1 MEGADAGGVAEAAS
15 TAEGGVSDVELE
27 AGGSDG
33 QMAGELVAADT
44 DEGGWGEGG
53 AADAERVAGEGV
65 RNLVLY
71 METVCEVEK
80 VGKDGDAA
88 VGELGDGGELWYVDF
103 DFSG

>member
-1 MEGADAGGVAEAAS
+1 MATGSSRQNRNETG
-15 TAEGGVSDVELE
+15 TAEGGVSDVECE

-65 RNLVLY
+65 RH
-71 METVCEVEK
+71 MEWGMQGDAEDEASRFE
-80 VGKDGDAA
+80 GDAA
-88 VGELGDGGELWYVDF
+88 VGELGDGGEL
-103 DFSG
+103 